1 MTQALGDAVARM
13 IRFLEVH
20 AAFVQSL
27 SLQGRVCVMIA
38 SQSHYM
44 QGLELPPA
52 FGRARR
58 DSVF

>member
-1 MTQALGDAVARM
+1 M

-27 SLQGRVCVMIA
+27 SPERRVYVMIS
-38 SQSHYM
+38 SQSRCM

>member
-1 MTQALGDAVARM
+1 M

-27 SLQGRVCVMIA
+27 SLQGRVCVMIS
-38 SQSHYM
+38 SQSRYM
-44 QGLELPPA
+44 QGLEPPPA

-58 DSVF
+58 DSVL

>member
-1 MTQALGDAVARM
+1 MTEAPADAAACM

-27 SLQGRVCVMIA
+27 SLQGRVCVMIS
-38 SQSHYM
+38 SQSRYM
-44 QGLELPPA
+44 QGLEPPPA

-58 DSVF
+58 DSVL